1 MKFKFKIQQYQTDAV
16 QRTVEVFEGQP
27 SMDSLTYR
35 RDLGKRAAHHQTSII
50 DDEIETGY
58 RNCEIQLLP
67 KEILANIR
75 KAQAAG
81 DIKLSDSLVP
91 SIGACSLDIEMETGT
106 GKTYVYI
113 KTMFE
118 LNKRYGWSKF
128 IVVVPSI
135 AIREGVGK
143 SFAMLEDHFMEHYA
157 YASWYSCLLQTPIYS
172 LMDS

>member
-16 QRTVEVFEGQP
+16 ERTVEVFEGQP

-35 RDLGKRAAHHQTSII
+35 RDLGKRAAQTSIL

-58 RNCEIQLLP
+58 RNSEIQLLP

-91 SIGACSLDIEMETGT
+91 SIGACSLDIEMETGP

-128 IVVVPSI
+128 ILVVPSI
-135 AIREGVGK
+135 AIREGEG
-143 SFAMLEDHFMEHYA
+143 
-157 YASWYSCLLQTPIYS
+157 
-172 LMDS
+172 